1 MGIARESTAQSGS
14 SSRCDSRSTPTSYR
28 AALPTEEHP
37 MSQAYLAQPDQQ
49 PTVEWLAGGTFAVL
63 LDGAETGG
71 QLGVGRFRAA
81 RRTAQRDE
89 QHLREDE
96 ILMLI
101 KGAAL
106 LWCDDEELELSEGGI
121 VFLPR
126 NVPHSYRITSPEA
139 DLLMMCTPGGFE
151 GMFRQAGKPVTSPR
165 QPGADPSLEDMTKA
179 ADDFG
184 QVVMG
189 PPR

>member
-1 MGIARESTAQSGS
+1 
-14 SSRCDSRSTPTSYR
+14 
-28 AALPTEEHP
+28 
-37 MSQAYLAQPDQQ
+37 MSMAYLAQPEQQ

-63 LDGAETGG
+63 LDAAATNG
-71 QLGVGRFRAA
+71 QLGVGRFRVSKGEAPPYHK
-81 RRTAQRDE
+81 
-89 QHLREDE
+89 HLREDE
-96 ILMLI
+96 IFMLI
-101 KGAAL
+101 KGTAL
-106 LWCDDEELELSEGGI
+106 LWCDDEEMELSEGGI

-126 NVPHSYRITSPEA
+126 NIPHGYRITSDEA

-151 GMFRQAGKPVTSPR
+151 GMFLQAGRAVTSPR
-165 QPGADPSLEDMTKA
+165 LTGAEPSREDMAKA